1 MKPWFSQRIWTDTQI
16 LKLNHKLSHLTK
28 TNQFS
33 DSLKLFTQIHSSLKP
48 DHYTLSTAITATAN
62 TRHITAFGNQLHSF
76 AIQTGLKAHSHVANS
91 LLSLYSKAHDLVSVQ
106 LVFEDIQYPDVY
118 SWTTLLSAVTRLSH
132 VDYALHVFDKMPKC
146 YVAVWNAII
155 TGCADNGPHEGVAF
169 RLFKDMFRM
178 NVRPDNYTFATML
191 SLCSLELLDYGRHVH
206 SVVFKS
212 GFLVRTSVVNSLIT
226 MYFNCGCVVDAYEVF
241 EETEGGVRDHVT
253 YNAMIVGFVSVDR
266 FEDAFVM
273 FRDMHRSF
281 VCLSEV
287 TFVSVLSSCCSLKVG
302 YQAQGLAIKMGFD
315 RGYIAVNNAMITMY
329 SCSGKVNEALNVFER
344 MEESR
349 DLVSWNVMISMFVQE
364 NINEEAI
371 LTYMKMRRVGI
382 EPDEF
387 TYGSVL
393 AASDSLQMVE
403 MFHSLLCKNG
413 LIKVEVLNAL
423 ISSYSRNGKIKC
435 AFQIFSDL
443 PYKSLI
449 SWNSI
454 ISGFLINGFP
464 MQGLEQ
470 FSALLNTHLK
480 PNAYSL
486 SLVLSIC
493 SCTSAMDHGKQVHG
507 YILRHDF
514 DSEISLGN
522 ALVTMYSKC
531 GSLDGSLSV
540 FNAMT
545 VKDIITWNA
554 IISAYSQHGQGKEAV
569 RCFEAIQISPRI
581 KPDQAT
587 FTAVLSACSH
597 SGLVDDAIR
606 IFDIM
611 VKNYGFVPSVDHL
624 SCIVDLLGRSGY
636 LDEAERVITNGDFGA
651 HSNMCWSLF
660 GACAVHG
667 NLRLGRKVARL
678 ILEREHSNPSVY
690 VLLSNICSEAGQWE
704 EAAKLRDMVGMPK
717 QRGCSWI
724 ST

>member
-1 MKPWFSQRIWTDTQI
+1 
-16 LKLNHKLSHLTK
+16 
-28 TNQFS
+28 
-33 DSLKLFTQIHSSLKP
+33 
-48 DHYTLSTAITATAN
+48 
-62 TRHITAFGNQLHSF
+62 
-76 AIQTGLKAHSHVANS
+76 
-91 LLSLYSKAHDLVSVQ
+91 
-106 LVFEDIQYPDVY
+106 
-118 SWTTLLSAVTRLSH
+118 
-132 VDYALHVFDKMPKC
+132 
-146 YVAVWNAII
+146 
-155 TGCADNGPHEGVAF
+155 
-169 RLFKDMFRM
+169 
-178 NVRPDNYTFATML
+178 
-191 SLCSLELLDYGRHVH
+191 
-206 SVVFKS
+206 
-212 GFLVRTSVVNSLIT
+212 
-226 MYFNCGCVVDAYEVF
+226 
-241 EETEGGVRDHVT
+241 
-253 YNAMIVGFVSVDR
+253 
-266 FEDAFVM
+266 
-273 FRDMHRSF
+273 
-281 VCLSEV
+281 
-287 TFVSVLSSCCSLKVG
+287 
-302 YQAQGLAIKMGFD
+302 
-315 RGYIAVNNAMITMY
+315 
-329 SCSGKVNEALNVFER
+329 
-344 MEESR
+344 
-349 DLVSWNVMISMFVQE
+349 
-364 NINEEAI
+364 
-371 LTYMKMRRVGI
+371 VGI

-423 ISSYSRNGKIKC
+423 ISSYSRNGKIKH
-435 AFQIFSDL
+435 AFQIFFDL

-454 ISGFLINGFP
+454 ISGFLMNGFP

-493 SCTSAMDHGKQVHG
+493 SFTSAMDHGKQVHG
-507 YILRHDF
+507 YILRHGF
-514 DSEISLGN
+514 DSEVSLGN

-545 VKDIITWNA
+545 VRDIITWNA
-554 IISAYSQHGQGKEAV
+554 IISAYSQHGQGKEAM
-569 RCFEAIQISPRI
+569 RCFEAIQISPGV

-597 SGLVDDAIR
+597 SGLVDDAIH
-606 IFDIM
+606 IFDFM

-636 LDEAERVITNGDFGA
+636 LDEAEKVITNGYFGA

-660 GACAVHG
+660 SACAVHG

-678 ILEREHSNPSVY
+678 ILEREHNNPSVY
-690 VLLSNICSEAGQWE
+690 VLLSNICAEAGQWE
-704 EAAKLRDMVGMPK
+704 EAAKLRDMVNQSGATK
-717 QRGCSWI
+717 RRGCSWI